1 MKLKTVSRT
10 RSVAVL
16 PHSGLAGTRT
26 KCAAWR
32 LSLGCMALLGAVPP
46 LSAQSVPMGT
56 AAGYGVIAGSAI
68 TNTGPTVIGGDL
80 GIWPGN
86 VSSVTGFPPGIVIGT
101 THFGDAVALSAQNDV
116 TTAYDDVAGRS
127 CGTTISADLG
137 GLTLVPGVYCSA
149 SSMGLTGTLTLDAQG
164 DPDAVFIFQVGSAL
178 TTASNS
184 SVSVINAG
192 QECNVFWQ
200 IGTSATLGTGTAFS
214 GTVLA
219 LSSITLTTGASVDG
233 RILARNGA
241 VTLDDNA
248 VNVCTL
254 GGGGP
259 GPATAR
265 SVPATSAWSL
275 AMLAALM
282 LALTWAIIRRA
293 D

>member
-1 MKLKTVSRT
+1 MKLKTVLKT

-16 PHSGLAGTRT
+16 PPRCSADARLKSG
-26 KCAAWR
+26 AWH
-32 LSLGCMALLGAVPP
+32 LGLGCVMALGFVSP

-68 TNTGPTVIGGDL
+68 TNTGPTLITGDL
-80 GIWPGN
+80 GIWPSN
-86 VSSVTGFPPGIVIGT
+86 VSSVTGFPPGIVTGA
-101 THFGDAVALSAQNDV
+101 THFADAVAMSAQSDV
-116 TTAYDDVAGRS
+116 TTAYDDLAGRF

-184 SVSVINAG
+184 AVTVINAG
-192 QECNVFWQ
+192 QDCNVFWQ
-200 IGTSATLGTGTAFS
+200 IGTSATLGTGTTFS
-214 GTVLA
+214 GSILA

-233 RILARNGA
+233 RILARNAA

-254 GGGGP
+254 AGGGP
-259 GPATAR
+259 GPVAAR
-265 SVPATSAWSL
+265 SIPATSAWSL
-275 AMLAALM
+275 TVLAALM
-282 LALTWAIIRRA
+282 FVLTWVGLRRA